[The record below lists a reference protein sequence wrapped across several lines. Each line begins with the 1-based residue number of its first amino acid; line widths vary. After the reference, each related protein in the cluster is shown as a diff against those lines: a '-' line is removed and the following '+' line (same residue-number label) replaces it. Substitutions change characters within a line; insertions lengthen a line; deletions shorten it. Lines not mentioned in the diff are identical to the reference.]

1 MAKQWGSNVIELNSS
16 PTEPIAG
23 TSASVDDD
31 IDMDFEIDSDL
42 EALIAECSLPD
53 STNAT
58 NHPDTAATQSSQSS
72 LRRSQKQS
80 TQSSAQDTRPHG
92 RRRAISDRPRFKLAR
107 PPPPPQQQHQ
117 LHIPKSHVNT
127 TPEDHSDHSELWWQ
141 CYVPNSPDEL
151 AIHTSKIAQ
160 VRGWLE
166 MASNAAAHGGSRGT
180 DYFRILVL
188 EGPAGSCKSTC
199 VRVLAHQ
206 LGLDIVEWINPL
218 SGQLSDAAQ
227 SEDTVGVVRAFEE
240 FLFHAERYTGLQ
252 MQQSNGAPSNISG
265 GKLIL
270 IDDLPNIAH
279 RDTRMS
285 FGKALTRFAALPARA
300 SFPMVIIVTESFAA
314 QQVLEDDGRRDRIA
328 RRLRESDTAQ
338 NTDIAI
344 WSAMDVLPAA
354 VYNSSYCQSIKFNPV
369 APTIVVKGLRR
380 ILLIR
385 NGLGTTKGAKL
396 TPVCTAALKA
406 IADECQGDLRLAVTM
421 LQVSQA
427 GQQMPGSLNS
437 NSSTVGQKR
446 RRQAGNQSKVVD
458 IGTATGGEAR
468 RTALDLFHAL
478 GKILYAKRTL
488 VGMVGSEQK
497 LTRRK
502 LESDPDE
509 VLDRLPMDLS
519 TFGLY
524 VHENYADFCSTIE
537 EAAEASE
544 YFSDAD
550 ILVSGQHGA
559 AAGSLDV
566 CAAMLSVRGFMH
578 AKSHPRHVGAEDSA
592 SSKPRSRN
600 SRGMTAFRK
609 PLFFEMY
616 RRRVTN
622 SRSLNDET
630 GVELLRTGGLGL
642 AKALETDLALDVL
655 PYWVRINARPECE
668 VVTRHPTTFQR
679 LVSLAIPNDSGAGNM
694 LLQQLAISTAAAR
707 SAHQMPM
714 LAAVDPQ
721 EADQKLVLS
730 DDDVEDFSE

>member
-1 MAKQWGSNVIELNSS
+1 MDGSNVIEVNSS
-16 PTEPIAG
+16 PPEPVAG
-23 TSASVDDD
+23 TSVDDD
-31 IDMDFEIDSDL
+31 FDMDFEIDSDL
-42 EALIAECSLPD
+42 EAMIAECSLPD
-53 STNAT
+53 SAA
-58 NHPDTAATQSSQSS
+58 NHPDPSATQSGQSSSQS
-72 LRRSQKQS
+72 SQKQS

-107 PPPPPQQQHQ
+107 PRPPQHQ
-117 LHIPKSHVNT
+117 LHIPDSHVNT
-127 TPEDHSDHSELWWQ
+127 IPEDHGDHGELWWQ
-141 CYVPNSPDEL
+141 RYVPNLPDEL

-166 MASNAAAHGGSRGT
+166 MASNAATHGGSRGT

-199 VRVLAHQ
+199 VRVLARH

-218 SGQLSDAAQ
+218 SGRLSDAAQ

-240 FLFHAERYTGLQ
+240 FLLHAERYTGLE
-252 MQQSNGAPSNISG
+252 MRQSDGTVGDGNG

-285 FGKALTRFAALPARA
+285 FGKALTRFATLPARA

-328 RRLRESDTAQ
+328 RRLRETDTAQ
-338 NTDIAI
+338 NTDIAV

-385 NGLGTTKGAKL
+385 NGLDNVKGAKL
-396 TPVCTAALKA
+396 APACTAALKA
-406 IADECQGDLRLAVTM
+406 IANECQGDLRLAVTM

-427 GQQMPGSLNS
+427 GHQIPASMNSDMPAA
-437 NSSTVGQKR
+437 GQKR
-446 RRQAGNQSKVVD
+446 RRQAGTQSKTVD
-458 IGTATGGEAR
+458 IGTTTGGEAR

-478 GKILYAKRTL
+478 GKVLYAKRTL
-488 VGMVGSEQK
+488 VGMVGSGQK
-497 LTRRK
+497 QTRGR

-537 EAAEASE
+537 EAAEASA

-550 ILVSGQHGA
+550 MLASGQHGA
-559 AAGSLDV
+559 AAAGSLDV
-566 CAAMLSVRGFMH
+566 YAAMLSVRGFMH
-578 AKSHPRHVGAEDSA
+578 AKNHPLLAGAEDSTLPK
-592 SSKPRSRN
+592 SRSRN
-600 SRGMTAFRK
+600 SRGMAAFRK

-622 SRSLNDET
+622 SRSWHDEA
-630 GVELLRTGGLGL
+630 GVELLRIGGLGL
-642 AKALETDLALDVL
+642 AKAMETELVLDVL
-655 PYWVRINARPECE
+655 PYWIRINAQPECE
-668 VVTRHPTTFQR
+668 VASRHPATFQR
-679 LVSLAIPNDSGAGNM
+679 LISLAMPEESGTGNM
-694 LLQQLAISTAAAR
+694 LLQQLAASTNAAR
-707 SAHQMPM
+707 VAHPMPSDS
-714 LAAVDPQ
+714 DPQ
-721 EADQKLVLS
+721 AADQKLVLS